1 MPWKKYLTERKQYWF
16 CSTFLR
22 SAGGQSSQVA
32 KEVFNQGS
40 IIPSELW
47 ELIQILPTRGLLER
61 ARWSFEGS
69 YVSFITF
76 IFWNFLKKDEIIYF
90 NVSPNDKLSLKNYS
104 FLSPPKT
111 RTVLLHRHFFFY
123 KYIHEVLKIIL
134 LLFNYSCLHSS
145 PTTPPTPAKPT
156 SVPCFHP
163 PTLVLSMCPL

>member
-1 MPWKKYLTERKQYWF
+1 MATYYYHFIVMPWKKYLTERKQYWF
-16 CSTFLR
+16 CNTFLR

-90 NVSPNDKLSLKNYS
+90 NVSPNDKLSLKNLNVYICILCS
-104 FLSPPKT
+104 W
-111 RTVLLHRHFFFY
+111 FFFFFFL
-123 KYIHEVLKIIL
+123 IPCRSRNVFFFLFKIMVGKGVSL
-134 LLFNYSCLHSS
+134 LSCGGSN
-145 PTTPPTPAKPT
+145 
-156 SVPCFHP
+156 
-163 PTLVLSMCPL
+163 